1 MKGKKLRAPKKK
13 YFKLEYPTIIN
24 VLDNLTDKEL
34 GEYFK
39 DIAQYE
45 LYGIEPESFSDRAV
59 QMAFNMTARELD
71 FQLEKHYGNQERGRE
86 NRSKGEST
94 TNNSTNFNRLPISA
108 DNEEGDC
115 EERVE
120 NINKLNTMLDEVLG

>member
-1 MKGKKLRAPKKK
+1 MDNKELRAPKKK
-13 YFKLEYPTIIN
+13 YFKLEYPTVIN

-39 DIAQYE
+39 AIAEYE
-45 LYGIEPESFSDRAV
+45 LYGIEPKSFSDRAV

-86 NRSKGEST
+86 NRSKGEPLS
-94 TNNSTNFNRLPISA
+94 S

-115 EERVE
+115 EEHVE